1 MVAELELILESPNR
15 VYATLD
21 STSTIFAHSEADPI
35 RPVGTIPH
43 RIFGSADRNGG
54 MGTHGIARPKSVA
67 SPATRHARVRYKKK
81 KNSKKQILRD
91 IMYAGNLHK
100 ICKVG

>member
-1 MVAELELILESPNR
+1 MVAELGIDFSVLPNR

-67 SPATRHARVRYKKK
+67 SPATRHARAY
-81 KNSKKQILRD
+81 
-91 IMYAGNLHK
+91 Y
-100 ICKVG
+100 